1 MLLTILTLVI
11 CGAGA
16 VLVWVGYQVS
26 QMKPLKAEDLDY
38 IGYIILALGAG
49 IVALGLLG
57 LISTCIKSR
66 CLLSSFT
73 SFALLVGLA
82 TVGIGA
88 ALLYG
93 REKVGEILKTEKDCA
108 ESSEFKYANSA
119 VQAGDDIMCTDTCP
133 CQMDPDL
140 VLSYSLIGVD
150 VVLGSAENV
159 ESCDPCSSIF
169 SVLDYSVDCESS
181 EDLITKYFTDN
192 EQGYFTLLEWL
203 ENKFECSG
211 ICYPGTFYLFSDV
224 NNGIPKDSC
233 MDSLKTWLKE
243 QLLLYGL
250 ITLTCG
256 LVLILAVVL
265 SLCMC
270 CHPFSRKVSG

>member
-1 MLLTILTLVI
+1 
-11 CGAGA
+11 
-16 VLVWVGYQVS
+16 
-26 QMKPLKAEDLDY
+26 MKPLEAEDLDY

-57 LISTCIKSR
+57 LISTCTKSR

-73 SFALLVGLA
+73 SFALLIGLA

-88 ALLYG
+88 VLLYG
-93 REKVGEILKTEKDCA
+93 REQVGEILKTEKDCA
-108 ESSEFKYANSA
+108 ESTEFKHANSA
-119 VQAGDDIMCTDTCP
+119 VQAGDDIMCTDDCP

-140 VLSYSLIGVD
+140 VVSYSQLGVD

-159 ESCDPCSSIF
+159 ETCDPCSTMPTS
-169 SVLDYSVDCESS
+169 SSSSVDCQSS
-181 EDLITKYFTDN
+181 DELVDKYFSND
-192 EQGYFTLLEWL
+192 EQGYFSLLEWL
-203 ENKFECSG
+203 ENKFDCSG
-211 ICYPGTFYLFSDV
+211 ICYPATFYLFSDV
-224 NNGIPKDSC
+224 NNGLPEDSC

-256 LVLILAVVL
+256 LVLLLAAVL
-265 SLCMC
+265 ALCMC
-270 CHPFSRKVSG
+270 CHPFSRKVSE